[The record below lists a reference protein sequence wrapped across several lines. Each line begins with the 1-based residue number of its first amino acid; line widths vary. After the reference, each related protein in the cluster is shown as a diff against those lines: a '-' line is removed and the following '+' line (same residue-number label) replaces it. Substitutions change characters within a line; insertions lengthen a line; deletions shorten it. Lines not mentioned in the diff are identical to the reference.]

1 MPYNPIAPSALQR
14 MVRKHEGRHGAHTRS
29 TVSAHMHNINASTPA
44 VAATQPVNHPPQ
56 PRTLKLALDVH
67 LAQHVA
73 AFQYDGEFPKP
84 PQRFTPAGLLAW
96 VQKQIAQGWRIVAC
110 YEAGPF
116 GYGLHRQLT
125 ALGVTN
131 YVIRPR
137 NWDDQHK
144 GVKTDRTD
152 ALAMLSA
159 LDRFVAGNPHAL
171 ASVRVPT
178 EAQERLRTQA
188 RLRQSLHRDLKL
200 IAQRG
205 RGIALQYGYRL
216 KGRWH
221 GARSWP
227 HLAVP
232 PWLRALLAPLQAAC
246 AALHTQVHQQTK
258 LIQAASTGPL
268 PKGLGPL
275 SEQIIAREVGDW
287 HRFTNRRQVSS
298 YLGLCPSAHSSG
310 ARQQHGH
317 ITKCGNPRL
326 RWAFGE
332 AAWRLLRDQPNYR
345 LCKKWRAQILDP
357 KTPGGRKKQL
367 VTALARGFG
376 VDWWRLQTGQT
387 TPEKLGLVL
396 HPQPQD

>member
-1 MPYNPIAPSALQR
+1 
-14 MVRKHEGRHGAHTRS
+14 MVRKHGGRHGAHTRS
-29 TVSAHMHNINASTPA
+29 TLSALMNNHHSTDNQTHP
-44 VAATQPVNHPPQ
+44 ATQSPIQRKPL
-56 PRTLKLALDVH
+56 LKIALDVH
-67 LAQHVA
+67 LAWHVA
-73 AFQYDGEFPKP
+73 AIQCDGSHPRP

-96 VQKQIAQGWRIVAC
+96 VQKQLAQGWQIITC

-116 GYGLHRQLT
+116 GYVLHRQLT

-137 NWDDQHK
+137 NWDEQHK
-144 GVKTDRTD
+144 RVKTDRTD
-152 ALAMLSA
+152 ALAMLNA
-159 LDRFVAGNPHAL
+159 LDRFVAGNRHAL
-171 ASVRVPT
+171 ALVRVPSQA
-178 EAQERLRTQA
+178 EERARTQT
-188 RLRQSLHRDLKL
+188 RLRQSLHRDLKM

-205 RGIALQYGYRL
+205 RGIALHYGYRL

-221 GARSWP
+221 GARNWP
-227 HLAVP
+227 QLEVP
-232 PWLRALLAPLQAAC
+232 DWLRELLRPLQLAC
-246 AALHTQVHQQTK
+246 AALHEQVRLQTK
-258 LIQAASTGPL
+258 QIQAASTAAL
-268 PKGLGPL
+268 PKGLGGL

-287 HRFTNRRQVSS
+287 RRFKNRRQVSS
-298 YLGLCPSAHSSG
+298 YLGLCPSENSSG
-310 ARQQHGH
+310 SRQQQGH

-332 AAWRLLRDQPNYR
+332 LAWRLLRDQPNYR

-387 TPEKLGLVL
+387 TPEKLGLVMNP
-396 HPQPQD
+396 PQAASAAPAQE